1 METWGVVFLGAIAVS
16 SVVQAAF
23 LVALALAGLRLARR
37 LDALQAQL
45 DQQIT
50 PTLEGLERISRN
62 AAEVSDLAT
71 GQARRL
77 DLLLAD
83 TLEKLEDTAA
93 IVQRLVIRPLG
104 PVSHIV
110 AVLKGLQV
118 GVDVFRRL
126 EKRESPPPA
135 PSKGRTAEEDEH
147 LFI

>member
-23 LVALALAGLRLARR
+23 LVALALAGLRLTRR

-45 DQQIT
+45 DQQIA
-50 PTLEGLERISRN
+50 PTLKSLEQISRN
-62 AAEVSDLAT
+62 ATEVSDLAT

-77 DLLLAD
+77 DRLLSD
-83 TLEKLEDTAA
+83 TLEKVEDTAA
-93 IVQRLVIRPLG
+93 IVQRLVIRPLR

-110 AVLKGLQV
+110 AVLKGLQA
-118 GVDVFRRL
+118 GIDVFLQL
-126 EKRESPPPA
+126 ERRESPPPA
-135 PSKGRTAEEDEH
+135 PSKGKTAEEDEH

>member
-23 LVALALAGLRLARR
+23 LVALALAGLRLTRR

-45 DQQIT
+45 DQQIA
-50 PTLEGLERISRN
+50 PTLKGLEQISRN

-77 DLLLAD
+77 DRLLSD
-83 TLEKLEDTAA
+83 TLEKVEDTAA
-93 IVQRLVIRPLG
+93 IVQRLVIRPLR

-110 AVLKGLQV
+110 AVLKGLQA
-118 GVDVFRRL
+118 GIDVFLQL
-126 EKRESPPPA
+126 ERRESPPPA

>member
-1 METWGVVFLGAIAVS
+1 
-16 SVVQAAF
+16 VVQTAF
-23 LVALALAGLRLARR
+23 LVALALAGLRLTRR

-45 DQQIT
+45 DRQIA
-50 PTLEGLERISRN
+50 PTLESLERVSRN

-83 TLEKLEDTAA
+83 TLEKVEDTAA
-93 IVQRLVIRPLG
+93 IVQRLVIQPLR

-110 AVLKGLQV
+110 AVLKGLRA
-118 GVDVFRRL
+118 GVDVFLRL
-126 EKRESPPPA
+126 ERRESPPPA
-135 PSKGRTAEEDEH
+135 PAKGRPAEDDEH

>member
-23 LVALALAGLRLARR
+23 LVALALAGLRLTRR

-45 DQQIT
+45 DQQIA
-50 PTLEGLERISRN
+50 PTLKGLEQISRN

-77 DLLLAD
+77 DRLLSD
-83 TLEKLEDTAA
+83 TLEKVEDTAA
-93 IVQRLVIRPLG
+93 IVQRLVIRPLR

-110 AVLKGLQV
+110 AVLKGLQA
-118 GVDVFRRL
+118 GIDVFLQL
-126 EKRESPPPA
+126 ERRESPPPA
-135 PSKGRTAEEDEH
+135 PSKGKTAEEDEH